1 MVKGQFSW
9 FKANNSWLKARSI
22 RSKPILRG
30 SRPTRWW
37 FTARTFVV
45 QGQAGSHDSCFKA
58 NNSWLKARSII
69 RGSRPGRSRFKANP
83 SRVPFKSPF
92 RVPFTVPF
100 RVTFWIPSV

>member
-1 MVKGQFSW
+1 MVKGKVNPFKADPSW
-9 FKANNSWLKARSI
+9 FKANSLVVHGQNI
-22 RSKPILRG
+22 
-30 SRPTRWW
+30 
-37 FTARTFVV
+37 V